1 MFLKFHV
8 DVNVVELNGD
18 DEEDNISNDD
28 ENEYHQADD
37 EESDQVEEEEAETQ
51 RMANININA
60 DIGDKSTEYE
70 IVDINSHGCAVQK
83 KRYIYKLQGSLI
95 WISAFMKKGNLS
107 LSV

>member
-8 DVNVVELNGD
+8 DVNVVELTGD

-37 EESDQVEEEEAETQ
+37 EESDQVVEEEAETQ
-51 RMANININA
+51 RMANINING

-70 IVDINSHGCAVQK
+70 IVDINSHGRVVQR
-83 KRYIYKLQGSLI
+83 KRYIYKLQCSNI
-95 WISAFMKKGNLS
+95 
-107 LSV
+107 

>member
-8 DVNVVELNGD
+8 DVNVVELTGD

-37 EESDQVEEEEAETQ
+37 EESDQVVEEEAETQ

-70 IVDINSHGCAVQK
+70 IVDINIHGRAVQK
-83 KRYIYKLQGSLI
+83 KRYIYKLQCSLI
-95 WISAFMKKGNLS
+95 
-107 LSV
+107 